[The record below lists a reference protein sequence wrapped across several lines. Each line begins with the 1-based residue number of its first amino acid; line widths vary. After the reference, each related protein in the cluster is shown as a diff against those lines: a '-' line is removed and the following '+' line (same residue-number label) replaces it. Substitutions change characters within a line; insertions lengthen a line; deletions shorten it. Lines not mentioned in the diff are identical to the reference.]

1 MGTQQTCMSFLAAL
15 APKAEFSFSDVVDEV
30 HRLRDENEL
39 LRGQVALLTKEK
51 LNPGSTDGAAAAAV
65 EAAAARQ
72 QAEASAVAPA
82 AASNGAEGGTA
93 GAFAGLRAELK
104 QNLGVDEHEAE
115 ASQARSLG
123 EQLASSREEL
133 RRLQIERDATARS
146 LAIELRDAEDGV
158 LRGALEQ
165 EATRSH
171 CNDLTVALQEQA
183 ALSRRQQAAAV
194 ADSRQQMAAA
204 LGEMEEQVLRMQE
217 ELARRDAL
225 QEDFGSEA
233 ELAAQARQVA
243 EWAARCKLKEAEVA
257 RLRDEGEAA
266 QRQFEP
272 QLRRQRAR
280 ADDAE
285 AALAAA
291 QKQAAAQAAV
301 QRHMEAQVVRLSE
314 AFNRQVE
321 ERDEVQAGLE
331 ASKRERHQMVEKG
344 VARSWSAPPP
354 LLLRPTRLVHASRP
368 RHAACVRAAAAEPSS
383 ARSIRPRAW
392 LEPSPLAALTRPQLP
407 ARGCGSRAL
416 APSRTRLPC
425 VEQSSTLSR
434 TSTTGTSSCS

>member
-1 MGTQQTCMSFLAAL
+1 MSFLSAL
-15 APKAEFSFSDVVDEV
+15 APKAEFSFADVVDEV

-51 LNPGSTDGAAAAAV
+51 LNPGSTEGAAAAAV

-72 QAEASAVAPA
+72 QADAAAPA
-82 AASNGAEGGTA
+82 AASSNSAEGGTA
-93 GAFAGLRAELK
+93 SAFAGLRAELK
-104 QNLGVDEHEAE
+104 QNLGVDEHEVE
-115 ASQARSLG
+115 ASQARALG

-133 RRLQIERDATARS
+133 RRLRLERDAAARS
-146 LAIELRDAEDGV
+146 LAIELRVAEDAV

-183 ALSRRQQAAAV
+183 AISQRQQAAAV

-225 QEDFGSEA
+225 QDDFGSEA
-233 ELAAQARQVA
+233 ELAEQARQVA
-243 EWAARCKLKEAEVA
+243 EWAARCRLKEAEVA

-280 ADDAE
+280 ADEAE

-291 QKQAAAQAAV
+291 QKQISAQAAV

-331 ASKRERHQMVEKG
+331 ASRREQHQMVEKG
-344 VARSWSAPPP
+344 VARSWIINFVENVDHRHEFLQLMANWWEFSEED
-354 LLLRPTRLVHASRP
+354 LLRVGLADDQPPQPDLSPDATLTEAFANYLERRASSDGRP
-368 RHAACVRAAAAEPSS
+368 D
-383 ARSIRPRAW
+383 
-392 LEPSPLAALTRPQLP
+392 LQ
-407 ARGCGSRAL
+407 
-416 APSRTRLPC
+416 
-425 VEQSSTLSR
+425 
-434 TSTTGTSSCS
+434 